1 MATGAAEQMGRLIAL
16 VLISLTSAVLAAPPS
31 IAIILDDMGYERSRG
46 EVALSLPA
54 GVTYAFLPRAPHTQ
68 DLAALARGQ
77 GREIM
82 LHLPMQA
89 MSGRAVDPGGLHMDM
104 LEHQFSQTLEQD
116 LAALPDAVGVNN
128 HMGSLLTRHPGAMAW
143 LMHRLA
149 EHGGLYYVDSRTH
162 RATVA
167 EQQARESGL
176 PTSRRDIFLDNKVD
190 DQAIA
195 EQFQRLLRKA
205 RRQGSAI
212 AIGHPYPE
220 TIAVLRREL
229 PKLKALGIELRP
241 VSAVITQQQRQSTW
255 QASSSP
261 SQTVAKSLKPLP

>member
-1 MATGAAEQMGRLIAL
+1 MGRTFAL
-16 VLISLTSAVLAAPPS
+16 ALLLVTTAATAAPPS

-46 EVALSLPA
+46 EAALALPA
-54 GVTYAFLPRAPHTQ
+54 GVTYSFLPHAPHTRE
-68 DLAALARGQ
+68 LASLAQRQ

-89 MSGRAVDPGGLHMDM
+89 MSGRAIDAGGLHMDM
-104 LEHQFSQTLEQD
+104 LETQFLDTLQQD
-116 LAALPDAVGVNN
+116 LAAVPGAVGVNN

-143 LMHRLA
+143 LMHGLA

-167 EQQARESGL
+167 EQQARNQGL
-176 PTSRRDIFLDNKVD
+176 PASRRDVFLDHDVTPE
-190 DQAIA
+190 AITA
-195 EQFQRLLRKA
+195 QFRRLLRKA
-205 RRQGSAI
+205 RRKGSAI

-220 TIAVLRREL
+220 TVAVLAREL
-229 PKLKALGIELRP
+229 SRLEQAGVVLRP
-241 VSAVITQQQRQSTW
+241 VSAVIEQQRRQSTW

-261 SQTVAKSLKPLP
+261 SQTVAKNSKSLP